1 MLVKRVRSR
10 IYQVRSR
17 SVCSGPESNHLF
29 ENPEPYFISSG
40 AKAELILYEGPEP
53 NYYFILIISILL
65 FLARL
70 CWAAV
75 SQRARRIKAFK
86 RV

>member
-1 MLVKRVRSR
+1 MRVRSR
-10 IYQVRSR
+10 ILFQVRSR
-17 SVCSGPESNHLF
+17 SVSSGPESNHLY

-40 AKAELILYEGPEP
+40 AGAELILYEGPEP
-53 NYYFILIISILL
+53 NYYFILMIIILL

-75 SQRARRIKAFK
+75 SQRPRRIEVFK
-86 RV
+86 SI